1 MIFINRESG
10 AIPINGKIDFN
21 QFMQSGYE
29 DFQADINDFMLH
41 ANLYFPEVRMRN
53 FIEIRNHDCVGKNL
67 QYSIL
72 AIYKGI
78 LYSHSAMQE
87 IEELFK
93 DFEYRDFSELRYNV
107 PKSALNSKIG
117 KYLVKDIAKEILYIA
132 EKSLIEMDTGEEKYL
147 DPIKEYTLNG
157 ISPADVIIRNWNGT
171 WNKDIKKL
179 INFVSE

>member
-1 MIFINRESG
+1 M
-10 AIPINGKIDFN
+10 
-21 QFMQSGYE
+21 
-29 DFQADINDFMLH
+29 
-41 ANLYFPEVRMRN
+41 
-53 FIEIRNHDCVGKNL
+53 
-67 QYSIL
+67 
-72 AIYKGI
+72 
-78 LYSHSAMQE
+78 
-87 IEELFK
+87 
-93 DFEYRDFSELRYNV
+93 
-107 PKSALNSKIG
+107 NSKIG